1 MTIEKAKEI
10 VRELEGTISRMKKN
24 VVTESINPM
33 FKAPRAKK
41 SDLIKKRNELKKK
54 YKI

>member
-10 VRELEGTISRMKKN
+10 VRELESTISRMKKSKLI
-24 VVTESINPM
+24 EAANPM
-33 FKAPRAKK
+33 FKGPRAKK
-41 SDLIKKRNELKKK
+41 SDLIKKKNELKKK

>member
-1 MTIEKAKEI
+1 MTIKKAKEI

-24 VVTESINPM
+24 VVIESMNPM

-41 SDLIKKRNELKKK
+41 SDLVRKKNELKKK

>member
-1 MTIEKAKEI
+1 MTIEKAKKI
-10 VRELEGTISRMKKN
+10 VRELEGTISKMKKN
-24 VVTESINPM
+24 VVMESINPM

-41 SDLIKKRNELKKK
+41 SDLVRKKNELKKK